1 VSRMRAAVAELQERR
16 TRAGVMGGEA
26 EIAKQHAL
34 GKLTA
39 RERLDRLFDPG
50 TFVEMGRLADH
61 AGVSPD
67 LKGKHTPADGVIT
80 GHGRIDGRVVCA
92 AAYDATILAGSIGIV
107 GETKVTRLRQWA
119 VQERVPLVWLLDSA
133 GARIQE
139 MAGAMFSGT
148 GDLFFEQS
156 IMSGVVPQVA
166 AVMGHCAAG
175 TAYIPALAD
184 VTFMVSGT
192 SSMALAGPP
201 LVKAVIGE
209 DVTAEDLGGAKV
221 HCQVSGVGDVAFPD
235 DASCIA
241 AIRQYLGYFP
251 ARAGD
256 MPPRQPAVD
265 PIEPADSLLDV
276 LPDDPR
282 RPYDMKSL
290 LSKVVDGGELFELKP
305 QWAQNVITA
314 LARIGGRSVGIIA
327 SQPKAMAGVMTTDAA
342 DKAARFVMLCDAF
355 EIPLLFVQ
363 DVPGFMVGSKVEKE
377 GIIRH
382 GAKLLHVVANATVP
396 KVTVVV
402 RKGYGAGY
410 YVMCGRGFQ
419 PDGLFAWPT
428 AEISLMGPE
437 GAVNIIYRKRIAESA
452 DPEAERAA
460 LVEQY
465 RSYIGPYLSAEKGL
479 IDDVI
484 DPRETRTAIL
494 QTLALAD
501 SRSVVRPLRKHGVM
515 PV

>member
-1 VSRMRAAVAELQERR
+1 MQDAVAELRARR
-16 TRAGVMGGEA
+16 TKAEGMGGEA

-39 RERLDRLFDPG
+39 RERLDLLFDPG
-50 TFVEMGRLADH
+50 TFIETGRLADH
-61 AGVSPD
+61 AGVSSE
-67 LKGKHTPADGVIT
+67 LKGKYMAADGVIT
-80 GHGRIDGRVVCA
+80 GTGRIHGRLVCA
-92 AAYDATILAGSIGIV
+92 AAYDFTIMAGSIGIV

-119 VQERVPLVWLLDSA
+119 LQERLPIVWLLDSA

-139 MAGAMFSGT
+139 MAGAMFAGT
-148 GDLFFEQS
+148 GDLFYEQA
-156 IMSGVVPQVA
+156 IMSGVIPQVA

-209 DVTAEDLGGAKV
+209 DVTVEDLGGAKV
-221 HCQVSGVGDVAFPD
+221 HCQISGVGDVAFPD

-241 AIRQYLGYFP
+241 AIRRYLSYFP
-251 ARAGD
+251 SRAGEK
-256 MPPRQPAVD
+256 PPMVPAID
-265 PIEPADSLLDV
+265 PKESAESLLTV
-276 LPDDPR
+276 LPENPKH
-282 RPYDMKSL
+282 PYDMKTLIRL
-290 LSKVVDGGELFELKP
+290 LVDGGDLFELKP
-305 QWAQNVITA
+305 QYAQNIVTA

-327 SQPKAMAGVMTTDAA
+327 SQPKVMAGVLTTDAA

-437 GAVNIIYRKRIAESA
+437 GAVNIIYRKRIAEAA

-465 RSYIGPYLSAEKGL
+465 RGYIGPYLSAEKGL
-479 IDDVI
+479 VDDVI
-484 DPRETRTAIL
+484 DPRETRVTILRTLELSDQRTA
-494 QTLALAD
+494 
-501 SRSVVRPLRKHGVM
+501 VRPLRKHGVM